1 MILKKLTVFIIFLLL
16 LIISTISL
24 CIVTYYTNKQIELPQ
39 DQTIQVSEFSL
50 SNYWAEVFDFHY
62 EKNVGQITAPEIAI
76 EKAKMVWQEK
86 FGKYYV
92 DNNDPITVSYDTENE
107 CWLVKE
113 ILEGKNVVGATPHI
127 LIKTDGRVLA
137 VWYG

>member
-113 ILEGKNVVGATPHI
+113 ILEGKMISQNVLNFV
-127 LIKTDGRVLA
+127 
-137 VWYG
+137 